1 MNNSSRRQKKTWEK
15 VQNLFF
21 RPHFPA
27 KTSPP
32 GKMHDGSI
40 DPYSYAAA
48 IIEAVHQPLIILDTS
63 FTIRSVNK
71 AFYKT
76 FKTLKRETIGKNL
89 STFGNQNPQFEELIK
104 KLTAL
109 TKNETLKEYE
119 IKLNYRNRGERTLLI
134 NAKHILLGRYATDFI
149 LLGIEDITKRKM
161 IDKQKDDFIG
171 YVTHELKT
179 PITTV
184 TAFIQILQGYH
195 AKTKDKKS
203 QFLLAKVASQMERLT
218 NLLNS
223 FANVYKAQTGQLE
236 IKKQKLDLDKLVH
249 EVVEAFQYTTT
260 THDLI
265 IEGNI
270 TKPIMADKERI
281 HEVLINLI
289 INAIKYSPNANK
301 IIINLAEKPNEVVVS
316 VKDFGYGITK
326 EEQKKVFERFFRV
339 KSKKEYKVEG
349 LGLGLYLV
357 SEIIK
362 QHKGKIWVKSTVGKG
377 STFSFSLPIK

>member
-1 MNNSSRRQKKTWEK
+1 MKRNELKKRSLTGLQSLLFRTSSST
-15 VQNLFF
+15 
-21 RPHFPA
+21 A
-27 KTSPP
+27 SPP
-32 GKMHDGSI
+32 GVIRDKI
-40 DPYSYAAA
+40 NPYAYAEA
-48 IIEAVHQPLIILDTS
+48 IIEAVHQPLVILDTS

-76 FKTLKRETIGKNL
+76 FKSTKKSILGKNL
-89 STFGNQNPQFEELIK
+89 SIIGKQNPQFLE
-104 KLTAL
+104 L
-109 TKNETLKEYE
+109 TKRLKRLTQNESFEEFEMTVTFQKV
-119 IKLNYRNRGERTLLI
+119 GERTLLV
-134 NAKHILLGRYATDFI
+134 NAKRILLGRYTTDFI
-149 LLGIEDITKRKM
+149 LLGVEDITKRRM

-218 NLLNS
+218 GLLNS

-236 IKKQKLDLDKLVH
+236 IKKQKLDLNKLVH
-249 EVVEAFQYTTT
+249 EVVEAFQYTTS

-265 IEGNI
+265 IKGALS
-270 TKPIMADKERI
+270 KAVMADKERI

-289 INAIKYSPNANK
+289 INAIKYSPDANK
-301 IIINLAEKPNEVVVS
+301 IIIKLAEKEKDVTIS
-316 VKDFGYGITK
+316 VKDFGFGIPK

-339 KSKKEYKVEG
+339 KSKKDNKVEG

-362 QHKGKIWVKSTVGKG
+362 QHNGKIWVKSTVGKG
-377 STFSFSLPIK
+377 STFAFSIPIR